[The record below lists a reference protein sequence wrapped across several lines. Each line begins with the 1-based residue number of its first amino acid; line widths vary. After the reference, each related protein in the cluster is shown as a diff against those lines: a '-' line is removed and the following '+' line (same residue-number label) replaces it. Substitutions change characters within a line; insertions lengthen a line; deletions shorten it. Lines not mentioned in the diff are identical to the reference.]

1 MKFQIV
7 MGKSPTQPYFWR
19 VVDSSGKTIAV
30 SENYVAKASAK
41 AAIDWVI
48 KNAGAATVEDLT

>member
-7 MGKSPTQPYFWR
+7 RGKSPTQPYFWR
-19 VVDSSGKTIAV
+19 IVASDGKTIAV

-41 AAIDWVI
+41 AAIDSVL
-48 KNAGAATVEDLT
+48 KNAAGATVEDLT